1 MALEKVPKFGVAKKW
16 NEFVEEKGLKSGGHV
31 QLWSFK
37 KDDEF
42 EASCLCLVRNDLSQ
56 DS

>member
-42 EASCLCLVRNDLSQ
+42 EASCLCLVGNDLSQ